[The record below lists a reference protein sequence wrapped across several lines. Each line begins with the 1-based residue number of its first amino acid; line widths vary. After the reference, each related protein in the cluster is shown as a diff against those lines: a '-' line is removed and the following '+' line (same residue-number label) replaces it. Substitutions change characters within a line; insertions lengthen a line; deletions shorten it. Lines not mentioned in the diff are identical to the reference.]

1 MNFGDKLAKL
11 RKEQNYTQEQLAALL
26 GVSRQSVS
34 KWESNTAYPETEK
47 LIRLSDLFGYSLDY
61 LLKDVPDKAPDA
73 EPAPVLSPYLHNM
86 LCGFER
92 KSSKQIR
99 GIPLY
104 HINVGLGRTAHGI
117 FAVGLV
123 SRGVFSV
130 GLLSAGVFSLGIV
143 SVGLLAIGTLA
154 AGLIACGSIAVGA
167 LAFGSIAAGLF
178 ACGAC
183 AVGAFSVGSAANGFF
198 AAKGDYATGRVAI
211 GKTEVYGEIFQKLG
225 RLSGAEK
232 ETARTLLMETTPF
245 WLRWAAQL
253 FLLFL

>member
-11 RKEQNYTQEQLAALL
+11 RKEQNYTQEQLAVLL

-47 LIRLSDLFGYSLDY
+47 LIRLSDLFGCSLDY

-73 EPAPVLSPYLHNM
+73 EPAPVLPPYLHNM
-86 LCGFER
+86 LYGFER
-92 KSSKQIR
+92 KSARQIR

-104 HINVGLGRTAHGI
+104 HINVGPGRTAHGI